1 MTDIAD
7 EILIKQYRSGNA
19 AAFDQLYERY
29 RLPIY
34 NYIHRQVNA
43 SAQAEDIFQDVWFKV
58 IQSLSQLD
66 TASQFSDQLPAHF
79 PAQFPAWLFTIARN
93 KITDHWRKKKPESLE
108 NEDELQSHSALAE
121 QIAFIRSCMERLQ
134 ALLQALKPE
143 QRDAF
148 VLQQESGLT
157 LEQIATIAD
166 CGRETIKSRLRYAM
180 QKLRKGLEGCD
191 E

>member
-7 EILIKQYRSGNA
+7 ETLIKQYRSGNA

-29 RLPIY
+29 RLSVY
-34 NYIHRQVNA
+34 NYIHRQVSI

-58 IQSLSQLD
+58 IKSLHQLD
-66 TASQFSDQLPAHF
+66 TPS
-79 PAQFPAWLFTIARN
+79 QFPAWLFTITRN

-108 NEDELQSHSALAE
+108 YEDELESNSALAE
-121 QIAFIRSCMERLQ
+121 QIAFIRSCMERLL
-134 ALLQALKPE
+134 AILQALKPE

-157 LEQIATIAD
+157 LEEIATIAE